1 MGPQNHQNLS
11 DHCRCNYLVQNNGS
25 QSTMLLILDMTL
37 ASEDTK
43 SMLLDQ
49 SLAKLTAKVDS
60 LYTTC
65 NSLMT
70 ISIDPNILNFYRTQ
84 VDMYRHLSLIGG
96 VSG

>member
-1 MGPQNHQNLS
+1 
-11 DHCRCNYLVQNNGS
+11 
-25 QSTMLLILDMTL
+25 MTL

-49 SLAKLTAKVDS
+49 SLTKLTAKVDS
-60 LYTTC
+60 LDITC

-84 VDMYRHLSLIGG
+84 VDMYRHLSLIGVG
-96 VSG
+96 SLHFILLLGGDFLPFLYHFSVSVLNV